1 MNVVITRQESVNHYV
16 AEMMTV
22 AVERSVKDLF
32 ALLAVEVILAVLL
45 TGHASIASA

>member
-1 MNVVITRQESVNHYV
+1 MNVVISHQESANHYV

-22 AVERSVKDLF
+22 TVERSVKDLF
-32 ALLAVEVILAVLL
+32 VSLDVEVILAVLL